1 MITPS
6 RRQYIPHG
14 VAHATMEKF
23 LFNQMFD
30 EEVIERQRL
39 EAIERQEQ
47 ERTEAENAPPT
58 YTVEE
63 LEAAKIAAHQQGI
76 QEGRSE
82 AMASIEQQANLTLDL
97 VLRQI
102 GDLLAEYKNW
112 TAEVHHDSISMAVS
126 IMRKLA
132 PELLRG
138 SELPQV
144 EHIVNEAFQFLTDQP
159 KVMIRVASDLEDA
172 LVGKVNLMAS
182 RVGYEGQVVL
192 TGDPDLELTD
202 CRISWYAGA
211 VERSLDETWSQI
223 DEMVDRVLR
232 GLPAREH
239 PEPMPEDE
247 EEDDESTEGMI
258 PVDEDQLPE
267 VDDDEEGSPASTIED
282 TEDHPDEVT
291 PAPETPTD
299 DLGDTLNQD
308 DADDGAR
315 LAPDHPNDVE
325 DTTFTTPPPS
335 EPGRA
340 LAPEE

>member
-1 MITPS
+1 MK
-6 RRQYIPHG
+6 
-14 VAHATMEKF
+14 KF

-30 EEVIERQRL
+30 EEVIERQRQQ
-39 EAIERQEQ
+39 EAARIDEERIAE
-47 ERTEAENAPPT
+47 ENAPPT

-63 LEAAKIAAHQQGI
+63 LEAAKIAAHQQGM
-76 QEGRSE
+76 QEGKAE
-82 AMASIEQQANLTLDL
+82 ALASIEQQANLTLDL
-97 VLRQI
+97 ILRQI

-112 TAEVHHDSISMAVS
+112 TNEVHHDSISMALS

-159 KVMIRVASDLEDA
+159 KVMIRVASDLEDE
-172 LVGKVNLMAS
+172 LIGKVNLMAS

-192 TGDPDLELTD
+192 TGDPELELTD

-211 VERSLDETWSQI
+211 VERSLDETWGQI

-239 PEPMPEDE
+239 PEPAEEDE
-247 EEDDESTEGMI
+247 ETAEDEETIEDETQETVEDERPEVADPEPEPVVAPSEALEDSAAEASLTSEAPGEDFADNSRQEHGGDDDES
-258 PVDEDQLPE
+258 L
-267 VDDDEEGSPASTIED
+267 ASG
-282 TEDHPDEVT
+282 
-291 PAPETPTD
+291 
-299 DLGDTLNQD
+299 LM
-308 DADDGAR
+308 
-315 LAPDHPNDVE
+315 NDVE
-325 DTTFTTPPPS
+325 GTPLTPPQT

-340 LAPEE
+340 FASEE